1 MYMYIC
7 ICIYSDHNEDEDYQ
21 KTVTNSLSYF
31 RPVGWH
37 KLRGD
42 ACDRRFRER
51 AERSKIRRVVLE
63 SKQDDLTQIAY
74 DMAIESDNW
83 KAELRNFKR
92 SRKGGHLATPRN
104 CPTISKKLEVLDH
117 FEGLTNVKH
126 REQETMNAYVG
137 VLRSRGQIFRWREA
151 CKIQRWRDLPPDIAQ
166 KLKDNVSECLHVY
179 IYIYIY
185 QIYVHIEEC
194 FIYIYMQLLHT
205 LYI

>member
-1 MYMYIC
+1 LR
-7 ICIYSDHNEDEDYQ
+7 
-21 KTVTNSLSYF
+21 LS
-31 RPVGWH
+31 RGIMSKKVVQVPMVCDAPPSANV
-37 KLRGD
+37 GD
-42 ACDRRFRER
+42 A
-51 AERSKIRRVVLE
+51 APSI
-63 SKQDDLTQIAY
+63 SIA
-74 DMAIESDNW
+74 DGSDPN
-83 KAELRNFKR
+83 
-92 SRKGGHLATPRN
+92 GGGGALVPMPTLGLDEVEVHPGKNET
-104 CPTISKKLEVLDH
+104 PTIGKKLEVLDH

-179 IYIYIY
+179 IYIYTKYMYISRFF
-185 QIYVHIEEC
+185 